1 MNRILNRKEIVELRK
16 QLKKE
21 NKKVAFTNGC
31 FDIIHSGH
39 IDYLNKAK
47 ESADILIVAVN
58 SDESVRKIKGDKRP
72 ILNEEERAYILSN
85 LRAVDIVTVFDENT
99 PAEIINELLPD
110 VLVKGEDW
118 SVENIV
124 GADAVIANG
133 GEVKRIKFVNQQS
146 TSKIIERIIKRYA
159 KP

>member
-16 QLKKE
+16 QFKKE

-39 IDYLNKAK
+39 IDYLNEAK
-47 ESADILIVAVN
+47 KLADILIVAVN

-72 ILNEEERAYILSN
+72 ILDEEERAYILAN
-85 LRAVDIVTVFDENT
+85 LKAVDIVTVFDEIT
-99 PAEIINELLPD
+99 PAKIIEELLPD

-118 SVENIV
+118 SIENIV

-133 GEVKRIKFVNQQS
+133 GEVKRIKFVSQQS
-146 TSKIIERIIKRYA
+146 DRKSVV
-159 KP
+159 

>member
-16 QLKKE
+16 QFKKE

-39 IDYLNKAK
+39 IDYLNEAK
-47 ESADILIVAVN
+47 KLADILIVAVN

-72 ILNEEERAYILSN
+72 ILDEEERAYILAN
-85 LRAVDIVTVFDENT
+85 LKAVDIVTVFDEIT
-99 PAEIINELLPD
+99 PAKIIEELLPD

-118 SVENIV
+118 SIENIV

-133 GEVKRIKFVNQQS
+133 GEVKRIKFVSQQS
-146 TSKIIERIIKRYA
+146 TSKIIQLIIKRYVN
-159 KP
+159 P